1 MRLCMRK
8 RYPCACCP
16 AAECC
21 AGIAHRWQST
31 ETVLF
36 AKDKTK
42 ENFRLLYNTK
52 GRPGGCW

>member
-1 MRLCMRK
+1 MRK